1 MPSALRNARKAGVSS
16 GAAHVPATDGALV
29 VIDARMGVD
38 VVQAGC
44 GFGISHFL
52 RVGYAAHS
60 RDLLVSPV
68 GLASTRRLPTR
79 RRGRAGS
86 RPARLH

>member
-44 GFGISHFL
+44 GFGISHFQE
-52 RVGYAAHS
+52 
-60 RDLLVSPV
+60 V